1 MISRRA
7 LLVSSAAIGA
17 AAFATTLPGLRAA
30 AQPLP
35 RRRSLKDMD
44 LDDPLLET
52 LREFVTMMKDPSRN
66 GQNVSWVGFSD
77 IHGTTAGFNKC
88 PHGNWY
94 FLPWHRGYVLMYEL
108 AARALTGN
116 AEFAMPYWDWT
127 EQPDFPAAFG
137 DEDFDGQ
144 PNPLFVAGRLLTTGG
159 EIPLN
164 VSGPAVLDQIYAMQT
179 LEEFGSSRAFG
190 QDSTDP
196 SWIMESGTQGLLES
210 NPHNRVHCL
219 VRGPF
224 MCSGTSPQ
232 DPIFMMH
239 HCNIDRIWDE
249 WNFRGNPNSPDPLW
263 LDMAFTQHFYQPDG
277 TLQSYAVN
285 QLLEVEP
292 LGYTYREV
300 APPPPPPPPVYDPAR
315 SLYLASLYGA
325 PLGLEAAVANRAVGG
340 RDATASPDN
349 PLTVSL
355 DASGLN
361 IARAIEPAVEAALKN
376 AGAPMPQVYA
386 FIRRMEPANQESTI
400 LRVFVNLPEARAGTP
415 TEDNP
420 NYVTTIGFFGP
431 GGEHAGHGMRPS
443 VAVDLTRALQ
453 RLTASGGLPSDEI
466 TIQLVPEPNAQGD
479 MAAPVGMAEVEL
491 AVV

>member
-1 MISRRA
+1 MVTRRA
-7 LLVSSAAIGA
+7 LLVSSAAIGTM
-17 AAFATTLPGLRAA
+17 AFAATLPGLRAA

-35 RRRSLKDMD
+35 RRRSLKGMD
-44 LDDPLLET
+44 LDDPVLET

-66 GQNVSWVGFSD
+66 GENVSWVGFSD

-94 FLPWHRGYVLMYEL
+94 FLPWHRGYILTYEL

-137 DEDFDGQ
+137 DQDFDGQ

-159 EIPLN
+159 LIATD
-164 VSGPAVLDQIYAMQT
+164 VSGPAVLDAIYAMQT

-190 QDSTDP
+190 QNSTDP
-196 SWIMESGTQGLLES
+196 SWIMQSGTQGLLES

-224 MCSGTSPQ
+224 MCSGRSPQ

-239 HCNIDRIWDE
+239 HCNIDHIWDE
-249 WNFRGNPNSPDPLW
+249 WNFRGNPNSPDAMW
-263 LDMAFTQHFYQPDG
+263 LDMQFTQHFYQPDG
-277 TLQSYAVN
+277 TAQSYAVN
-285 QLLEVEP
+285 QLLQVEP
-292 LGYTYREV
+292 LGYTYRE
-300 APPPPPPPPVYDPAR
+300 AAPPPPPPVYDPSR
-315 SLYLASLYGA
+315 YLYLASLYGA
-325 PLGLEAAVANRAVGG
+325 PLGIEAAVANRAVRGV
-340 RDATASPDN
+340 DATAYPDN
-349 PLTVSL
+349 PLSVSL

-361 IARAIEPAVEAALKN
+361 LARAIEPSVGAALES
-376 AGAPMPQVYA
+376 AGVAMPQVYA
-386 FIRRMEPANQESTI
+386 FIRRMDPANSESTI
-400 LRVFVNLPEARAGTP
+400 LRVFVNLPEASAGTP
-415 TEDNP
+415 IEDNP

-431 GGEHAGHGMRPS
+431 GGEHGGHGMRPS
-443 VAVDLTRALQ
+443 VAVDLTRAL
-453 RLTASGGLPSDEI
+453 RGLSASGGLPGDEI
-466 TIQLVPEPNAQGD
+466 TIQLVPEPTAEGD
-479 MAAPVGMAEVEL
+479 GAAPVGVAEVEV